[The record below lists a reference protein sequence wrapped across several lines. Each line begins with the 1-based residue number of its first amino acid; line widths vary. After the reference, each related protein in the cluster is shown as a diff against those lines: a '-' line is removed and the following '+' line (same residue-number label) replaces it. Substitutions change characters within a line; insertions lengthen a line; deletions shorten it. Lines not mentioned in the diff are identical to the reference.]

1 MRRCTWNTGSVSLI
15 CQECY
20 VLRSLSSEF
29 CEFQTKNK
37 RGKSFGK
44 EEIAKLECRKTK
56 RAGIKIR
63 EALQANRNIYFIHYL
78 FSAL

>member
-1 MRRCTWNTGSVSLI
+1 MRRCTQNTGSVSLT

-37 RGKSFGK
+37 RGKSFG
-44 EEIAKLECRKTK
+44 EEITKWECRKTK
-56 RAGIKIR
+56 TAGIKIR
-63 EALQANRNIYFIHYL
+63 EALQASRNIYFIHYL